1 MLFRSRHARG
11 VGCGDSRASFIVVGT
26 GLALAPSGL
35 VVLLDLVEWH
45 LGRLGEL
52 LARRLPPL
60 LAQHRRHRQ
69 RIGLATRYG
78 EWRGT
83 PGAGPDVLDRLEAE
97 LIASRMRRLV
107 GVGVASIVGLALAL
121 APLVR

>member
-1 MLFRSRHARG
+1 MLDAVRLIAGAFG
-11 VGCGDSRASFIVVGT
+11 V
-26 GLALAPSGL
+26 SGL
-35 VVLLDLVEWH
+35 LY
-45 LGRLGEL
+45 

-60 LAQHRRHRQ
+60 LAQQRRHRQ